1 MKSCEI
7 LGNPRSRGGHRGAT
21 SGGSCSLGTGPR
33 GAVERYSAAS
43 LSGALAG
50 DPLRGGGLAGD
61 PRGRKRRNLDFLE
74 ISLKI
79 ILGSFTEPPE
89 CDSECELMSRCIRMT
104 EGIYPGRVL
113 GSPRK

>member
-7 LGNPRSRGGHRGAT
+7 LGNPSRVATGGLPREAPAL
-21 SGGSCSLGTGPR
+21 SGRGPR

-50 DPLRGGGLAGD
+50 DPLGGGALAGD
-61 PRGRKRRNLDFLE
+61 PRGRRRRDHDFLE
-74 ISLKI
+74 ISFKI
-79 ILGSFTEPPE
+79 FLGSFTEPPD